1 MDHQAEKKE
10 IRYRLTRQAAL
21 VGAVTNLLLSIVKTI
36 FGILGQ
42 SQSLL
47 ADGIHS
53 LSDLLSDGLV
63 MFAARHAQDAR
74 GAYLQKVLHRH
85 AKDDPDAE
93 HPYGHGR
100 YETAATMGLGIF
112 LILVGMGII
121 WDAVERLFSPD
132 ELLQPHTYTLYIA
145 LFSIVANEGLYFYTQ
160 HIARRIKSELIR
172 RAMCWV

>member
-63 MFAARHAQDAR
+63 MFAA
-74 GAYLQKVLHRH
+74 RH